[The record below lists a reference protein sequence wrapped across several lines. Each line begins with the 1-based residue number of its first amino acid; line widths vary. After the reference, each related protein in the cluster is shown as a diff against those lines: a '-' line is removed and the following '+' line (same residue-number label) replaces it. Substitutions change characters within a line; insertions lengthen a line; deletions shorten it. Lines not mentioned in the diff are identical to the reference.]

1 MIDANAIRNGIELE
15 FNGYFDFEA
24 FDNYINDFFVTK
36 RSNHLKI
43 GLDDD
48 YRFKNTPN
56 RILSFIKE
64 HTNYIWTTNIQVNR
78 RFVPCVEKYLHDH
91 GFSTTKKGACG
102 YEEKDVLV
110 VSI

>member
-1 MIDANAIRNGIELE
+1 MIDANAIRKGIELE
-15 FNGYFDFEA
+15 FNDEFDFEA

-36 RSNHLKI
+36 RMNHLEI

-48 YRFKNTPN
+48 YRFKNKPN
-56 RILSFIKE
+56 RILSFIGG

-78 RFVPCVEKYLHDH
+78 RFISCVEKYLHDH

>member
-15 FNGYFDFEA
+15 FNGEFDFEA

-56 RILSFIKE
+56 RILSFIYEKE
-64 HTNYIWTTNIQVNR
+64 VFRQR
-78 RFVPCVEKYLHDH
+78 SL
-91 GFSTTKKGACG
+91 
-102 YEEKDVLV
+102 
-110 VSI
+110 

>member
-15 FNGYFDFEA
+15 FNGEFDFEA

-56 RILSFIKE
+56 RILSFIKG

-78 RFVPCVEKYLHDH
+78 RYVPCVEKYLHDH

>member
-1 MIDANAIRNGIELE
+1 MIDANAIRNSIESE
-15 FNGYFDFEA
+15 FNEEFDFEA

-36 RSNHLKI
+36 RMNHLEI

-56 RILSFIKE
+56 RILSFIGG

-78 RFVPCVEKYLHDH
+78 RFISCVEKYLHDH

>member
-1 MIDANAIRNGIELE
+1 MIDANAIRKGIELE
-15 FNGYFDFEA
+15 FNDEFDFEA
-24 FDNYINDFFVTK
+24 FDNYIYDIFVTK
-36 RSNHLKI
+36 RMNHLEI

-56 RILSFIKE
+56 RILSFIGG

-78 RFVPCVEKYLHDH
+78 RFVSCVEKYLHDH

>member
-1 MIDANAIRNGIELE
+1 MIDANAIRNRIESG
-15 FNGYFDFEA
+15 FNEEFDFEA

-36 RSNHLKI
+36 RSNHLGI

-56 RILSFIKE
+56 RILSFIKG

-78 RFVPCVEKYLHDH
+78 RFVSCVEKYLHDH

>member
-1 MIDANAIRNGIELE
+1 MIDANAIRNGIESE
-15 FNGYFDFEA
+15 FNEEFDFEA

-36 RSNHLKI
+36 RRNHLEI

-56 RILSFIKE
+56 RILSFIGG

-78 RFVPCVEKYLHDH
+78 RFVSCVEKYLHDH

>member
-1 MIDANAIRNGIELE
+1 MIDANAIRNGIESE
-15 FNGYFDFEA
+15 FNEEFDFEA

-36 RSNHLKI
+36 RRNHLEI
-43 GLDDD
+43 GMDDD

-56 RILSFIKE
+56 RILSFIGG

-78 RFVPCVEKYLHDH
+78 RFVSCVEKYLHDH

>member
-1 MIDANAIRNGIELE
+1 MIDANAIRNNIESE
-15 FNGYFDFEA
+15 FNDEFDFEA

-36 RSNHLKI
+36 RSNHLEI

-48 YRFKNTPN
+48 YRFKNTLN
-56 RILSFIKE
+56 RILSFIKG